1 VLNLIDTKAPS
12 FSPEGCLTYH
22 DIVRFTHET
31 AIKEMF
37 GMSVTS
43 DRTGA
48 SVRLTTTL
56 PLNLWLIDLGE
67 GLREGLTTCDKVTP
81 GMIESA
87 PMKAVW
93 RGFTHP
99 GVNWAG
105 TMNIDSGK
113 LTGMLAASAL
123 SELGELAGGESYA
136 LLSGDYLSLSVRFA
150 YHFATI
156 DSLCGDNESQN
167 YISLQFSGGAG
178 DYYGRSLRIQLMGN
192 ILDRLGFRVTVKG
205 DRLEAFIAR
214 YDKRSIEEKLDM
226 TARLLASTRLL
237 DITLSNQEEL
247 AELTETFLNGSYDF
261 LTGKT
266 DNTLP
271 NLYLRSGHWTLSVED
286 GRTCC
291 LQNGSRWGRRIASG
305 ISGFMGKVAGGTY
318 HEFLDTIEAYH
329 YFPMA
334 ILRNLELSEGTVR
347 VNIKPM
353 GGNIDRAGGIAF
365 GVRDVENYFVLRTN
379 ALEGNIILFE
389 YINGRRIEKRMVRK
403 KIETGKWHNLNV
415 GISGHDIKCYA
426 NGELLME
433 YDAGRSLKGYVGLWT
448 KADSVT
454 CFENLI
460 IETTG
465 RREVVEF

>member
-1 VLNLIDTKAPS
+1 
-12 FSPEGCLTYH
+12 
-22 DIVRFTHET
+22 
-31 AIKEMF
+31 
-37 GMSVTS
+37 
-43 DRTGA
+43 
-48 SVRLTTTL
+48 
-56 PLNLWLIDLGE
+56 
-67 GLREGLTTCDKVTP
+67 
-81 GMIESA
+81 
-87 PMKAVW
+87 
-93 RGFTHP
+93 
-99 GVNWAG
+99 
-105 TMNIDSGK
+105 
-113 LTGMLAASAL
+113 MLAASAL
-123 SELGELAGGESYA
+123 SEFGEIAGGESYA
-136 LLSGDYLSLSVRFA
+136 LLSEDYLSLSVRFA

-205 DRLEAFIAR
+205 DLLEAFIAR
-214 YDKRSIEEKLDM
+214 YDKRSTEEKLDM

-237 DITLSNQEEL
+237 DITLSNQDEL
-247 AELTETFLNGSYDF
+247 AGLTETFLNGSYDF
-261 LTGKT
+261 LAGNT
-266 DNTLP
+266 DNALP

-291 LQNGSRWGRRIASG
+291 LQDGSRWGRRIASG

-334 ILRNLELSEGTVR
+334 ILRNLELSEGTVS

-365 GVRDVENYFVLRTN
+365 GIRDVDNYFVLRTN

-389 YINGRRIEKRMVRK
+389 YINGRRIEKRMIRK
-403 KIETGKWHNLNV
+403 KIETGKWHNLSV
-415 GISGHDIKCYA
+415 EISGHDIKGYA

-433 YDAGRSLKGYVGLWT
+433 HDAGRSLKGHIGLWT

-460 IETTG
+460 IESDG
-465 RREVVEF
+465 RREVIEF